1 MKIDQ
6 MSIAG
11 VGNAAAGAATVLL
24 AKHYLTAEENRTATK
39 KDVRAAEMR
48 IIKLLE
54 RVKKENT
61 HSTETFVLKPSSEL
75 PKLGDLNGVKLRS
88 Y

>member
-1 MKIDQ
+1 MYFQK
-6 MSIAG
+6 
-11 VGNAAAGAATVLL
+11 
-24 AKHYLTAEENRTATK
+24 ENRPATK

-61 HSTETFVLKPSSEL
+61 HSTETFVLKPSSES
-75 PKLGDLNGVKLRS
+75 PKLGNLNGVKLRS